1 MFQFNWRVIATPNIQ
16 NAFICSFADTNWL
29 TIITKITMMMMMMI
43 TTKLM
48 MLGDDDNDDDDNDNN
63 CYDDDND
70 ELIKCT

>member
-43 TTKLM
+43 TTKLTM
-48 MLGDDDNDDDDNDNN
+48 VDDDVG
-63 CYDDDND
+63 
-70 ELIKCT
+70 